1 MSSELSG
8 VSTLSRIF
16 ISLSMLPIVLIF
28 VTMGAGWWIGDYNG
42 AFREVIVNQTAADRS
57 ASKSDQ
63 QQRLLANLSTIEE
76 PQRRFNVH
84 FQLGL
89 ATALATVLI
98 NSLSVTY
105 LIGTSRWV
113 KEVTDVYGLDSR
125 FAHSSTQIKRHSFP
139 WALAGVAAIIT
150 VTALG
155 AAADPGTLSLTT
167 SDWVLSHATAAM
179 LGASLIVWAILVQA
193 YDIHR
198 NSLVIDQVVEEV
210 RLERLARGLDVE
222 G

>member
-1 MSSELSG
+1 
-8 VSTLSRIF
+8 
-16 ISLSMLPIVLIF
+16 
-28 VTMGAGWWIGDYNG
+28 
-42 AFREVIVNQTAADRS
+42 
-57 ASKSDQ
+57 
-63 QQRLLANLSTIEE
+63 LLADLSTIEE

-113 KEVTDVYGLDSR
+113 QEVTDVYGLDSR
-125 FAHSSTQIKRHSFP
+125 FAHSSKQLKRRTFA
-139 WALAGVAAIIT
+139 WALVGVTAIIT
-150 VTALG
+150 VVALG
-155 AAADPGTLSLTT
+155 AAADPVT
-167 SDWVLSHATAAM
+167 SSESTAAWVLPHATAAM

-193 YDIHR
+193 HHLHR
-198 NSLVIDQVVEEV
+198 NSLVIDQVVQEV
-210 RLERLARGLDVE
+210 RRERLARGLDVE